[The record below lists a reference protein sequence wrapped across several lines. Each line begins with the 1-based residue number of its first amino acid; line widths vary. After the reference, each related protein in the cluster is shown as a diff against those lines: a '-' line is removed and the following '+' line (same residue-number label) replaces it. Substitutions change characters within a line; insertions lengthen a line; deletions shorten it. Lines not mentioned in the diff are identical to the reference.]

1 MAATTYLANPIV
13 SVGTT
18 SPGTDISDQCISA
31 VLTTQ
36 QDALESTAF
45 GQTNRTYVGGLSN
58 NTCTL
63 TFLMSYGTSE
73 TYALLNSLVGAAATF
88 VSIKP
93 TSSAISATNPEFQLT
108 NAYLESFDVVNGSLG
123 ELSQVEATFV
133 GGTLVKDVTA

>member
-1 MAATTYLANPIV
+1 MAATTYLANPVV
-13 SVGTT
+13 SIGAS
-18 SPGTDISDQCISA
+18 SPGTAISDQCVSA
-31 VLTTQ
+31 VLTTS

-45 GQTNRTYVGGLSN
+45 GQTNRTYVGGLTS

-63 TFLMSYGTSE
+63 TFLMSYAASE

-93 TSSAISATNPEFQLT
+93 VDATISATNPEFQLT
-108 NAYLESFDVVNGSLG
+108 NAYLESFDVVNGTLG

-133 GGTLVKDVTA
+133 GGTLVKDVTP

>member
-1 MAATTYLANPIV
+1 MAATTYLANPVV
-13 SVGTT
+13 SIGTT
-18 SPGTDISDQCISA
+18 SPGTAISDQCISA
-31 VLTTQ
+31 VLTTS

-45 GQTNRTYVGGLSN
+45 GQTGRSYVGGLSN

-63 TFLMSYGTSE
+63 TFLMSYAASE
-73 TYALLNSLVGAAATF
+73 TYALLNTLVGASATF

-93 TSSAISATNPEFQLT
+93 VDTTVGATNPEFQLT